1 MPVRIAYSAGIRL
14 YPAVCYGITLRVP
27 LSEVIRGQTALH
39 DVRRSPF
46 GILIEAALYRKSV
59 QRFRVIRIVGIRP
72 AVFDMLPAFV
82 HPHPLFGTF
91 LDFLLK
97 DRGDFLGQA

>member
-46 GILIEAALYRKSV
+46 GILIEVALKLCDLDGV
-59 QRFRVIRIVGIRP
+59 VGAIAHFGPVVPHIGEGLAFRDFGIMNITGVWIVRY
-72 AVFDMLPAFV
+72 D
-82 HPHPLFGTF
+82 
-91 LDFLLK
+91 
-97 DRGDFLGQA
+97 